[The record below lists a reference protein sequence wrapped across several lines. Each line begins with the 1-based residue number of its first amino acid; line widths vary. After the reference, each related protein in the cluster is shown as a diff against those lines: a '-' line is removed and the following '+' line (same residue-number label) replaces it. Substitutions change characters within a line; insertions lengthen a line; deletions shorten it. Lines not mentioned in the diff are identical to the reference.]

1 MVLGI
6 GVDMVEI
13 SEIARF
19 LGDKPGGSYEMHTF
33 SERERAWARS
43 HCEPAQT
50 YAGMFAAKEATTKAI
65 SFLVEVPGYDPRWV
79 ELLHHDSGAPYIA
92 VDGRMTDVFARAGV
106 HSVLVSI
113 SNEAGFAVA
122 MVLVQS

>member
-50 YAGMFAAKEATTKAI
+50 Y
-65 SFLVEVPGYDPRWV
+65 
-79 ELLHHDSGAPYIA
+79 YIA